1 MPKLKFKLP
10 EIETQNLSLICGP
23 VNSNIEQIENSLAIK
38 IKSRGNSFSISGE
51 KNNVVKAR
59 MILEDLASLAET
71 SDSVSPDEVHF
82 SICRALNGTASDS
95 NGTIFE
101 LETEQDF
108 TIQTPKLYV
117 TPRNKA
123 QEKFVQSILDHD
135 IAFGVGPAG
144 TGKTY
149 IAVAAA
155 VNMFVEEK
163 VNKIILTRPAVEA
176 LYDALFD
183 MMGPEKVG
191 RLIENGKIEVAP
203 LAYMRGRT
211 LNDSFLILDEA
222 QNCTPAQMKMFLTR
236 IGFGSTAVVTGDIT
250 QTDLPKGTPSGLAD
264 AIKILD
270 SQKDIAFHYFH
281 PDDVVRHN
289 LVQKIIEAYERKNN

>member
-101 LETEQDF
+101 LETEKDF

-176 LYDALFD
+176 GEHLGFLPGDLSQKVDPYLRPLYDALFD

-191 RLIENGKIEVAP
+191 RLIENGKLTKVIKNP
-203 LAYMRGRT
+203 NYRGVST
-211 LNDSFLILDEA
+211 PFWNSLKGVGDDS
-222 QNCTPAQMKMFLTR
+222 T
-236 IGFGSTAVVTGDIT
+236 FGIY
-250 QTDLPKGTPSGLAD
+250 GTPNCGKGEPNQVIRVGHASPVCLFD
-264 AIKILD
+264 K
-270 SQKDIAFHYFH
+270 
-281 PDDVVRHN
+281 
-289 LVQKIIEAYERKNN
+289 VQVFGGV

>member
-23 VNSNIEQIENSLAIK
+23 VNANLEQIENSLAIK

-59 MILEDLASLAET
+59 MILEDLAALAQT
-71 SDSVSPDEVHF
+71 SESVSPDEVHF

-95 NGTIFE
+95 DGTIFE
-101 LETEQDF
+101 LEKEKDL

-117 TPRNKA
+117 TPRNKS
-123 QEKFVQSILDHD
+123 QKNFVQAIMDHD
-135 IAFGVGPAG
+135 IAFGIGPAG

-176 LYDALFD
+176 GEHLGFLPGDLSQKVDPYLRPLYDALFD
-183 MMGPEKVG
+183 MTVSYTHLRAHE
-191 RLIENGKIEVAP
+191 
-203 LAYMRGRT
+203 
-211 LNDSFLILDEA
+211 
-222 QNCTPAQMKMFLTR
+222 TR
-236 IGFGSTAVVTGDIT
+236 
-250 QTDLPKGTPSGLAD
+250 
-264 AIKILD
+264 
-270 SQKDIAFHYFH
+270 
-281 PDDVVRHN
+281 
-289 LVQKIIEAYERKNN
+289 